1 MPPRKGKKGRGKAEV
16 GEKTS
21 PAGPPTKPA
30 APLDILILA
39 GQSNIAGRGEL
50 RADDAWPRGD
60 VARFSAAG
68 LWEPAKDPLHADVDL
83 RKAAQCGVGPALACV
98 DALRAR
104 GGALVL
110 LGELPRE
117 GRIRQF
123 LAVPV
128 VRRRHGRR
136 VARRL
141 VVRLALSIG
150 RRRLVDGDGRWSDGV
165 VIRVELGG

>member
-1 MPPRKGKKGRGKAEV
+1 MHALAAAARLRAAMPPRKGKKGRGKAEV

-83 RKAAQCGVGPALACV
+83 RKAAQCGVGPALA
-98 DALRAR
+98 
-104 GGALVL
+104 
-110 LGELPRE
+110 
-117 GRIRQF
+117 
-123 LAVPV
+123 
-128 VRRRHGRR
+128 
-136 VARRL
+136 
-141 VVRLALSIG
+141 G
-150 RRRLVDGDGRWSDGV
+150 RRRPVWTTPSSRSSTAWGV
-165 VIRVELGG
+165 